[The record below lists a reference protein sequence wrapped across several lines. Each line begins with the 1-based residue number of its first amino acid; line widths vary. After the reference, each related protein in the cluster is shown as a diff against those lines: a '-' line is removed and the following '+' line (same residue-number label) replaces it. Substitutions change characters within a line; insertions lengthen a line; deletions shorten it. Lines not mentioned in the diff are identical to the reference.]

1 MNFYNKISDTAK
13 INKKYN
19 MAYWDEID
27 NLSENYIRNLIE
39 FSVEKVSMYEDDYDY
54 IMDLAKE
61 ITEFATKLLEEKIS
75 AEFPYIDENY

>member
-1 MNFYNKISDTAK
+1 MDFYNKISDAAK

-19 MAYWDEID
+19 MAYWDAID
-27 NLSENYIRNLIE
+27 NLSEDYIRNLIE
-39 FSVEKVSMYEDDYDY
+39 FSTEKVSIYEDDYDD

-75 AEFPYIDENY
+75 AEFPYIDEDY

>member
-1 MNFYNKISDTAK
+1 MDFYNKISDAAK

-19 MAYWDEID
+19 MAYWDAID
-27 NLSENYIRNLIE
+27 NLSEDYIRNLIE
-39 FSVEKVSMYEDDYDY
+39 FSTEKVSIYEDDYDD

>member
-13 INKKYN
+13 INKKHN
-19 MAYWDEID
+19 MAYWDAID
-27 NLSENYIRNLIE
+27 DLSENYIRNLIE
-39 FSVEKVSMYEDDYDY
+39 FSVEKVSMYEDDYDD

>member
-19 MAYWDEID
+19 MAYWDAID

-39 FSVEKVSMYEDDYDY
+39 FSVEKVSMYEDDYDD
-54 IMDLAKE
+54 IIDLAKE

>member
-1 MNFYNKISDTAK
+1 MNFYNKISHTAK

-19 MAYWDEID
+19 MAYWDAID

-39 FSVEKVSMYEDDYDY
+39 FSVEKVSIYEDDYDD

>member
-19 MAYWDEID
+19 MAYWDAID

-39 FSVEKVSMYEDDYDY
+39 FSVEKVSIYEDDYDD
-54 IMDLAKE
+54 IMNLAKE

>member
-1 MNFYNKISDTAK
+1 MNFYNKIRDTAK

-19 MAYWDEID
+19 MAYWDAID

-39 FSVEKVSMYEDDYDY
+39 FSVEKVSIYEDDYDD

>member
-19 MAYWDEID
+19 MAYWDAID
-27 NLSENYIRNLIE
+27 DLSENYIRNLIE
-39 FSVEKVSMYEDDYDY
+39 FSVEKVSMYEDDYDD

>member
-1 MNFYNKISDTAK
+1 MDFYNKISDAAK

-19 MAYWDEID
+19 MAYWDAID

-39 FSVEKVSMYEDDYDY
+39 FSVEKVSMYEDDYDD

>member
-1 MNFYNKISDTAK
+1 MNFYNKISDAAK

-19 MAYWDEID
+19 MAYWDAID
-27 NLSENYIRNLIE
+27 NLSEDYIRNLIE
-39 FSVEKVSMYEDDYDY
+39 FSTEKVSIYEDDYDD

>member
-39 FSVEKVSMYEDDYDY
+39 FSVEKVSIYEDDYDD

>member
-19 MAYWDEID
+19 MAYWDAID

-39 FSVEKVSMYEDDYDY
+39 FSVEKVSIYEDDYDD

>member
-19 MAYWDEID
+19 MAYWDAID

-39 FSVEKVSMYEDDYDY
+39 FSVEKVSMYEDDYDD

-61 ITEFATKLLEEKIS
+61 ITGFATKLLEEKIS

>member
-19 MAYWDEID
+19 MAYWDAID

-39 FSVEKVSMYEDDYDY
+39 FSVEKVSIYEDDYDD
-54 IMDLAKE
+54 IMDFAKE

>member
-19 MAYWDEID
+19 MAYWDAID

-39 FSVEKVSMYEDDYDY
+39 FSVEKVSMYEDDYDD

>member
-1 MNFYNKISDTAK
+1 MNFYNKISDTEK
-13 INKKYN
+13 VNKKYN

-39 FSVEKVSMYEDDYDY
+39 FSVEKVSMYEDDYDD